1 MTQQIEDYALI
12 GDLRTA
18 ALVGL
23 DGSIDWLCLPRFDSP
38 AVFATLLGDARH
50 GRWTLAPQGS
60 GRCTRRRYRGDSLI
74 LDTEWITPDG
84 AVRVTDFMS
93 PTSAGPHLVRIL
105 EGLVGKV
112 EMHMCMA
119 PRMEYGKQV
128 PTLRNSGGHF
138 VGTAG
143 SGSVWLSSD
152 VALTATRGTLTGD
165 FSVSAGEQIS
175 FVLGHL
181 PSSQVDVPAVDAAGS
196 LAATERYWL
205 EWTRRCTYSGPW
217 ADAVRRSLIILKAL
231 TFAPTG
237 GVIAAATTSLPE
249 QIGGSRNWDY
259 RFCWLRDAAFTVQAF
274 LATGYV
280 EEAFAWRDWLLRA
293 GVGDPTGTQ
302 IMYAVDGARHLPE
315 LTLDWLP
322 GHAGSSPV
330 RIGNGAATQRQ
341 NDIWGE
347 VLDALHAT
355 RAAEEPPCAGEAD
368 LERSLVTQLKENWAE
383 PDNGIW
389 EVRGPQ
395 RHFVHSKLMA
405 WVGVDRAVRV
415 LEDHQ
420 SRDSLNGLLELRER
434 IHTEICDRG
443 FSQSRGAFTQSYGS
457 ARLDASVLLMPR
469 YGFLPWA
476 DPRMVATVDAIQRDL
491 TRDGLVVRY
500 AVGNDG
506 TNVDGVPGEEGAF
519 LACSFWLADALHG
532 IGRTEE
538 AGELFDR
545 LLSLRN
551 DVGLLSEEYD
561 PITGQHLGN
570 TPQALSHAG
579 LVTTALHL
587 AHPTASTMQE
597 DWPTRQE
604 AAG

>member
-18 ALVGL
+18 ALVGV
-23 DGSIDWLCLPRFDSP
+23 DGSVDWLCLPRFDSP
-38 AVFATLLGDARH
+38 AVFATLLGDTRN
-50 GRWTLAPQGS
+50 GRWILAPQSG

-93 PTSAGPHLVRIL
+93 PTSAGPQVVRIV
-105 EGLVGKV
+105 EGLAGEVP
-112 EMHMCMA
+112 MHMCMA
-119 PRMEYGKQV
+119 PRMDYGKVV
-128 PTLRNSGGHF
+128 PSLHSVGGHF

-143 SGSVWLSSD
+143 PDSVWLRSD
-152 VALTATRGTLTGD
+152 VALTATNDTLTGD
-165 FSVSAGEQIS
+165 FVVSAGQQIS
-175 FVLGHL
+175 FTFGHL
-181 PSSQVDVPAVDAAGS
+181 RSSQLELPTVDAADN

-205 EWTRRCTYSGPW
+205 QWMSKCTYSGPW
-217 ADAVRRSLIILKAL
+217 ADAVKRSLIILKAL

-237 GVIAAATTSLPE
+237 GIVAAATTSLPE

-259 RFCWLRDAAFTVQAF
+259 RFCWLRDAAFTVRAF

-280 EEAFAWRDWLLRA
+280 EEASAWRDWLLRTVA
-293 GVGDPTGTQ
+293 GDPTGTQ
-302 IMYAVDGARHLPE
+302 IMYAIDGTRHLPE

-322 GHAGSSPV
+322 GHAASRPV

-341 NDIWGE
+341 NDVWGE

-355 RAAEEPPCAGEAD
+355 RAAEDPPRPDEAD
-368 LERSLVTQLKENWAE
+368 LERGLVTQLEQNWAE

-389 EVRGPQ
+389 EIRGPQ

-405 WVGVDRAVRV
+405 WVGVDRAVCV
-415 LEDHQ
+415 LENDHT
-420 SRDSLNGLLELRER
+420 SESLNELRELR
-434 IHTEICDRG
+434 EAIRTEICNRG
-443 FSQSRGAFTQSYGS
+443 FSQSRRAFTQSYGS

-476 DPRMVATVDAIQRDL
+476 DPRMVATVDAIQRNL
-491 TRDGLVVRY
+491 TRDGLVLRY
-500 AVGNDG
+500 AVGAEG
-506 TNVDGVPGEEGAF
+506 TNVDGIHGEEGAF

-532 IGRTEE
+532 IGRTDE
-538 AGELFDR
+538 AAELFDR

-561 PITGQHLGN
+561 PITGRHLGN

-587 AHPTASTMQE
+587 AKPTATTVQHHP
-597 DWPTRQE
+597 PTWQE
-604 AAG
+604 AAS

>member
-18 ALVGL
+18 ALVGV

-38 AVFATLLGDARH
+38 AVFATLLGDARN
-50 GRWTLAPQGS
+50 GRWILAPQSG
-60 GRCTRRRYRGDSLI
+60 GRCTRRQYRGDSLI
-74 LDTEWITPDG
+74 LDTEWVTPDG
-84 AVRVTDFMS
+84 AVRVTDFMP
-93 PTSAGPHLVRIL
+93 PTSAGPQVVRIV
-105 EGLVGKV
+105 EGLAGEVR
-112 EMHMCMA
+112 MHMCMA
-119 PRMEYGKQV
+119 PRMDYGKVV
-128 PTLRNSGGHF
+128 PSLHRVGGHF

-143 SGSVWLSSD
+143 PDSVWLRSD
-152 VALTATRGTLTGD
+152 VALTATNGTLTGD
-165 FSVSAGEQIS
+165 FVVSAGQRLS
-175 FVLGHL
+175 FAFGHL
-181 PSSQVDVPAVDAAGS
+181 PSSQLELPTVDAAGN

-205 EWTRRCTYSGPW
+205 QWMSKCTYSGPW
-217 ADAVRRSLIILKAL
+217 ADAVKRSLIILKAL

-237 GVIAAATTSLPE
+237 GIVAAATTSLPE

-259 RFCWLRDAAFTVQAF
+259 RFCWLRDAAFTVRAF

-280 EEAFAWRDWLLRA
+280 EEASAWRDWLLRTVA
-293 GVGDPTGTQ
+293 GDPTGTQ
-302 IMYAVDGARHLPE
+302 IMYAVDGTRHLPE

-322 GHAGSSPV
+322 GHAASTPV

-341 NDIWGE
+341 NDVWGE

-355 RAAEEPPCAGEAD
+355 RAAEDPPRPDEAD
-368 LERSLVTQLKENWAE
+368 LERGLVTQLEQNWAE

-389 EVRGPQ
+389 EVRGPR

-405 WVGVDRAVRV
+405 WVGMDRAVRV
-415 LEDHQ
+415 LENHHT
-420 SRDSLNGLLELRER
+420 RESLDELRDLREA
-434 IHTEICDRG
+434 IHTEICSRG
-443 FSQSRGAFTQSYGS
+443 FSQSRRAFTQSYGS
-457 ARLDASVLLMPR
+457 ARLDASILLMPR

-476 DPRMVATVDAIQRDL
+476 DARMVATVDAIQGSL
-491 TRDGLVVRY
+491 TRDGLVLRY
-500 AVGNDG
+500 AVGAEG
-506 TNVDGVPGEEGAF
+506 TNVDGIHGEEGAF

-532 IGRTEE
+532 IGRTDE
-538 AGELFDR
+538 AAELFDR

-561 PITGQHLGN
+561 PITGRHLGN

-587 AHPTASTMQE
+587 ANPTATAVQHRP
-597 DWPTRQE
+597 PTWQE
-604 AAG
+604 AAS

>member
-18 ALVGL
+18 ALVGR
-23 DGSIDWLCLPRFDSP
+23 DGSVDWLCLPRFDSP
-38 AVFATLLGDARH
+38 AVFAALLGTARN
-50 GRWTLAPQGS
+50 GRWTLAPQGG

-74 LDTEWITPDG
+74 LETEWTTPDG

-93 PTSAGPHLVRIL
+93 PTSTEPQVVRIL
-105 EGLVGKV
+105 EGLAGQVP
-112 EMHMCMA
+112 MHTRLA
-119 PRMEYGKQV
+119 PRMDYGKVV
-128 PTLRNSGGHF
+128 PSLHSVDGYF

-143 SGSVWLSSD
+143 PDSVWLRSD
-152 VALTATRGTLTGD
+152 VALTATHGTLAAD
-165 FSVSAGEQIS
+165 FVVSAGQQIS
-175 FVLGHL
+175 FAFGHGHSTEL
-181 PSSQVDVPAVDAAGS
+181 VRPTVDAAAD
-196 LAATERYWL
+196 LAATETYWRK
-205 EWTRRCTYSGPW
+205 WISKCTYAGPW
-217 ADAVRRSLIILKAL
+217 ADAVKRSLIILKAL

-237 GVIAAATTSLPE
+237 GILAAATTSLPE

-259 RFCWLRDAAFTVQAF
+259 RFCWLRDAAFTLQAF

-280 EEAFAWRDWLLRA
+280 EEASAWRDWLLQA
-293 GVGDPTGTQ
+293 VDGDPTQTQ
-302 IMYAVDGARHLPE
+302 IMYAIDGTRHLPE

-322 GHAGSSPV
+322 GYAGSAPV

-341 NDIWGE
+341 NDVWGE

-355 RAAEEPPCAGEAD
+355 HDAEHPPRPAEAD
-368 LERSLVTQLKENWAE
+368 LERALLTQLEQNWAE
-383 PDNGIW
+383 PDSGIW

-415 LEDHQ
+415 LENHEE
-420 SRDSLNGLLELRER
+420 DSCLNELRDLRAE
-434 IHTEICDRG
+434 IHTEICHRG
-443 FSQSRGAFTQSYGS
+443 FNQSRRAFTQSYGS

-476 DPRMVATVDAIQRDL
+476 DARMVATVDAIQRDL
-491 TRDGLVVRY
+491 TRNGLVLRY
-500 AVGNDG
+500 AVGNEG
-506 TNVDGVPGEEGAF
+506 TNIDGIHGEEATF
-519 LACSFWLADALHG
+519 LACSFWLVDALHG

-538 AGELFDR
+538 ATELFDR

-551 DVGLLSEEYD
+551 DVGMLSEEYD
-561 PITGQHLGN
+561 PIAGRHLGN
-570 TPQALSHAG
+570 TPQALSHAS

-587 AHPTASTMQE
+587 ANPNATTAEHQPPI
-597 DWPTRQE
+597 WQE
-604 AAG
+604 AAS

>member
-1 MTQQIEDYALI
+1 MTQQIENYALI

-23 DGSIDWLCLPRFDSP
+23 DGSIDWLCLPRFDAP
-38 AVFATLLGDARH
+38 AVFAALLGDARN
-50 GRWTLAPQGS
+50 GRWILAPQSG

-74 LDTEWITPDG
+74 LDTDWITPDG

-93 PTSAGPHLVRIL
+93 PSSTEPQVIRIL
-105 EGLVGKV
+105 EGLAGEVP
-112 EMHMCMA
+112 MHTCLA
-119 PRMEYGKQV
+119 PRPDYGRVV
-128 PTLRNSGGHF
+128 PSLHRVGEHF
-138 VGTAG
+138 IATAG
-143 SGSVWLSSD
+143 PESVWLTSD
-152 VALTATRGTLTGD
+152 VPLTVTHGTLAGD
-165 FSVSAGEQIS
+165 FVISAGQQIS
-175 FVLGHL
+175 FTFGQTPPSQLEL
-181 PSSQVDVPAVDAAGS
+181 PPVDAADK
-196 LAATERYWL
+196 LAATETFWL
-205 EWTRRCTYSGPW
+205 DWISKCTYSGPW
-217 ADAVRRSLIILKAL
+217 ADAVKRSLITLKAL
-231 TFAPTG
+231 TYAPTG
-237 GVIAAATTSLPE
+237 GILAAATTSLPE

-259 RFCWLRDAAFTVQAF
+259 RFCWLRDAAFTLQAF

-280 EEAFAWRDWLLRA
+280 EEASAWRDWLLRA
-293 GVGDPTGTQ
+293 VDGDPTETR
-302 IMYAVDGARHLPE
+302 IMYAIDGTRHLPE

-322 GHAGSSPV
+322 GYADSSPV

-355 RAAEEPPCAGEAD
+355 REAEGPPRPAETD
-368 LERSLVTQLKENWAE
+368 LERALLTQLEQNWTE

-405 WVGVDRAVRV
+405 WVGVDRVIRA
-415 LEDHQ
+415 LEND
-420 SRDSLNGLLELRER
+420 DTNGSLNELRDLREE
-434 IHTEICDRG
+434 IHTEICHWG
-443 FSQSRGAFTQSYGS
+443 FSQSRRAFTQSYGS

-476 DPRMVATVDAIQRDL
+476 DPRIVATVDAIQKDL
-491 TRDGLVVRY
+491 THNGLVLRY
-500 AVGNDG
+500 AVGNEG
-506 TNVDGVPGEEGAF
+506 TNVDGVHGEEGAF
-519 LACSFWLADALHG
+519 LACSFWLVDALHG
-532 IGRTEE
+532 IGRTDE
-538 AGELFDR
+538 AAEFFDR

-561 PITGQHLGN
+561 PTTRRHLGN

-587 AHPTASTMQE
+587 ANPTATTVERQL
-597 DWPTRQE
+597 PTWQE
-604 AAG
+604 AAS